1 MKIYYSI
8 NAEGNVN
15 DEKIVA
21 ALKTLGLRKILV
33 DKTPDAKSFIEEQ
46 STKAEPELMQKW
58 LKLCKRKIVWK
69 EEVKDRI
76 THTLANCK
84 LLTRKILAETIY
96 DCCLE
101 IGMDKSAAA
110 QMLCRIFENL
120 K

>member
-1 MKIYYSI
+1 MKFNYVIS
-8 NAEGNVN
+8 AKGNVN
-15 DEKIVA
+15 NEKITA
-21 ALKTLGLRKILV
+21 ALNELGLKEIFV
-33 DKTPDAKSFIEEQ
+33 EKTPDAEAFIAEQ
-46 STKAEPELMQKW
+46 STKAEPELMKKW
-58 LKLCKRKIVWK
+58 LKLCEREIIRQTV
-69 EEVKDRI
+69 VHDRI
-76 THTLANCK
+76 TSTLQKCK

>member
-1 MKIYYSI
+1 MKFNYVIS
-8 NAEGNVN
+8 AKGNVN
-15 DEKIVA
+15 NEKITA
-21 ALKTLGLRKILV
+21 ALNELGLKEIFV
-33 DKTPDAKSFIEEQ
+33 EKTPDAEAFIAEQ

-69 EEVKDRI
+69 EEVKDRV